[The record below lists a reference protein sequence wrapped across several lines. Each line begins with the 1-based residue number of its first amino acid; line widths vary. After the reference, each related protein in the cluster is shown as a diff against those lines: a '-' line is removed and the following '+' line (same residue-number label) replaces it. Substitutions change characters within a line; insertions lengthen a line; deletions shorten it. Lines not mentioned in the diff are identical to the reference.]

1 MLRNDIKHFL
11 TRCQCRPPTRGRRAS
26 TGRPGPSEPHERV
39 RDRAPRVPYPR
50 PTPVKSTLVHPPASV
65 GNLGRGRGPLLWKA
79 PATQRLGPRRP
90 LSDPRNHGR
99 KRKLLLLR
107 ESRAVVHP
115 VPALPSL
122 DVQSS
127 SVSPSNARPS
137 DTSLLRRRGL
147 IRPPRRAVASCRV
160 SVCALLPRL
169 RLCGRDTKRLLLT
182 LPPSLS
188 VA

>member
-1 MLRNDIKHFL
+1 MLRNDIKQFL
-11 TRCQCRPPTRGRRAS
+11 TRCQCCPPTRGRQAS
-26 TGRPGPSEPHERV
+26 TGRPGPSKPRERV
-39 RDRAPRVPYPR
+39 RNRAPRVPYPR

-65 GNLGRGRGPLLWKA
+65 GNLGRGRSPLLWKA
-79 PATQRLGPRRP
+79 PATQRLGPRCP

-99 KRKLLLLR
+99 KRKLLPLR

-137 DTSLLRRRGL
+137 DTSLLRQHGL
-147 IRPPRRAVASCRV
+147 IWPLRQVVASCRV
-160 SVCALLPRL
+160 SVCVLLLRL
-169 RLCGRDTKRLLLT
+169 RLRGRGAKRLLLT
-182 LPPSLS
+182 LPPSSS